1 MIHGYDVKS
10 FKICY
15 ELCVIFRWMLQ
26 PGAFQI
32 AICIFEAE
40 CKPTITLLLIDL
52 L

>member
-1 MIHGYDVKS
+1 MIRGYDIKS
-10 FKICY
+10 SKICY
-15 ELCVIFRWMLQ
+15 ELCIIFRWILQ
-26 PGAFQI
+26 LGAFRI